1 MPLPSKLDALI
12 VLLTAAVGMAMV
24 EDRNRTEIT
33 LPRPSQISNP
43 VTLEACAEQAEYRR
57 RAMRVT
63 VLLTGGMPDADWL
76 VHAKPASAACG
87 DKPASIDPAGHDR
100 PRPE

>member
-33 LPRPSQISNP
+33 LPQPAQVSNAM
-43 VTLEACAEQAEYRR
+43 TLEACAEQA
-57 RAMRVT
+57 AMRVT

-76 VHAKPASAACG
+76 VRAKPASVACG
-87 DKPASIDPAGHDR
+87 DKAALRDPAGQ
-100 PRPE
+100 

>member
-33 LPRPSQISNP
+33 LPQPAQVSNAM
-43 VTLEACAEQAEYRR
+43 TLEACAEQAEYRR

-76 VHAKPASAACG
+76 VRAKSASVACG
-87 DKPASIDPAGHDR
+87 DKAALRDPAGQ
-100 PRPE
+100 